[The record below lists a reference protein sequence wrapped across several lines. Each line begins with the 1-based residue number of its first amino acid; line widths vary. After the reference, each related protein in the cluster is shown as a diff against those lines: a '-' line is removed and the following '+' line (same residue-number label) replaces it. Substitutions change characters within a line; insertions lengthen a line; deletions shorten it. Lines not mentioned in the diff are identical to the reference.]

1 MPVVKLTTTLPHP
14 SPLLSFID
22 TINVGQFKQ
31 SFVQVIE
38 DPHFGLG
45 KFYTYNTLLG
55 GYSSQVIISTI
66 RARHTVQSLRQ
77 IPIITLP

>member
-1 MPVVKLTTTLPHP
+1 MSVVKLTTTLPHP

-22 TINVGQFKQ
+22 TFDVGQFKQ
-31 SFVQVIE
+31 SFMQVIE
-38 DPHFGLG
+38 DPHSGLG

-55 GYSSQVIISTI
+55 GYSSRVII
-66 RARHTVQSLRQ
+66 RARHTVQSLHQ